1 MESLECIRVGGGL
14 LRAAAI
20 WILSVSPS
28 KAGKK
33 DEARNPV
40 LGWCLG
46 QPRAWEGEGA

>member
-1 MESLECIRVGGGL
+1 MESQEYMRVGGGL

-28 KAGKK
+28 KARKK

-40 LGWCLG
+40 PGWCLG
-46 QPRAWEGEGA
+46 QPRGWEGEGA

>member
-1 MESLECIRVGGGL
+1 MKSPECIRVWGVL
-14 LRAAAI
+14 LRAAEI

-46 QPRAWEGEGA
+46 QPRGWEGEGA